1 MTLFRY
7 PRFALGL
14 LFVCACFGASLSR
27 AADSDEQI
35 IAAFKV
41 ETTRLQR
48 EIHAA
53 SEDMGKVAALQK
65 EMQTLLTEVMGKLS
79 PRSRTAFE
87 VTMKV
92 ITPLMDGSI
101 AYSGALQKCINAGGF
116 DYTSA
121 TSSEIIDQRLGQI
134 AELEKL
140 NDALLKRAVSLDA
153 DIDAVLKASKL
164 SAGDKT
170 SILKGFQSSTGG
182 RIGAMRAVRTLDAK
196 LYVEVRGIY
205 GQLREQQGKWLVK
218 NDVLSFTDDAQAA
231 IYNARLER
239 INVIAERQDVA
250 QRQALGIK

>member
-1 MTLFRY
+1 MALFRY

-35 IAAFKV
+35 MAAFKV
-41 ETTRLQR
+41 ETTRLKR

-53 SEDMGKVAALQK
+53 GEDIGKVTTLQK

-79 PRSRTAFE
+79 PKSRAAFE
-87 VTMKV
+87 VSMKV
-92 ITPLMDGSI
+92 ITPLMDGGI
-101 AYSGALQKCINAGGF
+101 AYSGAMQKCIKAGGF

-121 TSSEIIDQRLGQI
+121 TSAEIMDRRLEQI
-134 AELEKL
+134 TELEKL
-140 NDALLKRAVSLDA
+140 NDALLKRASSLEA
-153 DIDAVLKASKL
+153 DIDAVLKESKL
-164 SAGDKT
+164 SASEKA
-170 SILKGFQSSTGG
+170 SIRQGFQSSTGG
-182 RIGAMRAVRTLDAK
+182 RIGALRAVRTLDAK

-205 GQLREQQGKWLVK
+205 KQLREQLGKWSVK
-218 NDVLSFTDDAQAA
+218 DGELSFTDDAQVP
-231 IYNARLER
+231 IYNARIER